1 MNKTA
6 YSTDE
11 LLSKIDNLRK
21 QMFSKGKTKGISHPE
36 TLEISEKL
44 DMLIYKFQK
53 LIIKISFISYIPSSF

>member
-1 MNKTA
+1 MNKTS

-21 QMFSKGKTKGISHPE
+21 QMISKGKTKGISHPE